1 MVNGRATKSL
11 VNMLSPDQLLMYG
24 STGSNYGKVDKI
36 CTEETPLNPTSLYA
50 KTKTIG
56 ELEVMKHNKAIA
68 YRFATAFGAAPRL
81 RLDLLVNDL
90 TYLATTQRY
99 MLVYQPE
106 FMRTFIHVR
115 DLVKSFIFGIEN
127 VDKMAGEVYNVG
139 SNKLNYSKREVCEMI
154 KAKTGCVVTYNDFD
168 SDKDHRDYVVSYDK
182 INTLGFDTMYTLE
195 EGIDELIRV
204 YQTLNLKDKR
214 HVNAGA

>member
-1 MVNGRATKSL
+1 M
-11 VNMLSPDQLLMYG
+11 
-24 STGSNYGKVDKI
+24 I
-36 CTEETPLNPTSLYA
+36 
-50 KTKTIG
+50 
-56 ELEVMKHNKAIA
+56 
-68 YRFATAFGAAPRL
+68 
-81 RLDLLVNDL
+81 
-90 TYLATTQRY
+90 
-99 MLVYQPE
+99 YQPE

-115 DLVKSFIFGIEN
+115 DLVKSFVFGIEN
-127 VDKMAGEVYNVG
+127 ANKMAGEVYNVG

-182 INTLGFDTMYTLE
+182 INTLGFDTMHTLE